1 MAKTWKSTVQNSY
14 TSLEELKA
22 YDEMYNVAERC
33 GYSDCESFWNEN
45 PMIGG
50 SVNPAGFGLVKVKKS
65 VKKDT
70 LKSYKLT
77 GIFRKQ
83 SSIGNFENFKVDS
96 IGSNPKDT
104 MEKIREG
111 MYSDGYDHIL
121 FQHVYLN
128 GVEIPM
134 MKALE
139 LE

>member
-1 MAKTWKSTVQNSY
+1 
-14 TSLEELKA
+14 
-22 YDEMYNVAERC
+22 
-33 GYSDCESFWNEN
+33 
-45 PMIGG
+45 
-50 SVNPAGFGLVKVKKS
+50 
-65 VKKDT
+65 
-70 LKSYKLT
+70 LT

-96 IGSNPKDT
+96 IGSSPKDT